1 MIDNI
6 IEESYTKKR
15 RQKVKKAEKESEKND
30 VFHKLKN
37 GRFKSSLLVNNKFR
51 NANMTI
57 NSSIDNLLWYT
68 VIDTGNP
75 KINEQI
81 FKLRKAKFMSEPHN
95 KSKNILDKHL
105 FKSNFSNSDKMRKT
119 KIQEFSFMKKDKDI
133 HSSLAKSTKMTSI
146 KNKNLKNIKRDI
158 TNNST
163 LNFMHNPDYTN
174 SYFTKKT
181 QNLSVNK
188 SDTFFITKVPETN
201 LKENKTIC
209 VLSNRNR
216 NFMSKLKKLRKV
228 HKLVKE
234 SNSQMLDIYTGLQN
248 IKENKITTFNSIINL
263 NPNSQSTELE
273 KNKME
278 RAMRNID
285 KFLNLNSQKSQSVAN
300 INRKFRTLFRK
311 IFENKKYTND
321 KFDPRTISN
330 PFDKIIKGGYK
341 EIKLDNNISRTLGQ
355 RIWIKKSTANIV
367 SYGKSCEKIP
377 DDIFYQE
384 RKRILDIYPKIEEEA
399 KISVRRK
406 RIEKRNPLLNRIVN
420 NINRLNNVFLEEYNV
435 VKRIKRK
442 LQKYKISI

>member
-95 KSKNILDKHL
+95 KSKNILNKHL

-133 HSSLAKSTKMTSI
+133 HSSLDKSTKMTSI

-163 LNFMHNPDYTN
+163 LNFMHNHDYTN

-248 IKENKITTFNSIINL
+248 IKENKITTFNSIVNL

-300 INRKFRTLFRK
+300 INRKFRNLFRK

-399 KISVRRK
+399 KISVQRK

>member
-15 RQKVKKAEKESEKND
+15 RQKVKKTEKESEKND

-95 KSKNILDKHL
+95 KSKNILNKHL
-105 FKSNFSNSDKMRKT
+105 FKSNFSNSDKMKKT
-119 KIQEFSFMKKDKDI
+119 IIQEFSFMKKDKDI

-158 TNNST
+158 TNSST
-163 LNFMHNPDYTN
+163 LNFVHNHDYTN
-174 SYFTKKT
+174 SDFTKKT
-181 QNLSVNK
+181 QNL
-188 SDTFFITKVPETN
+188 DTFFITKVPETN
-201 LKENKTIC
+201 LKENKIIC
-209 VLSNRNR
+209 ILSNRNR

-248 IKENKITTFNSIINL
+248 IKENKITTFNSIMNL

-300 INRKFRTLFRK
+300 INRKFRNLFRK

-399 KISVRRK
+399 KISVQRK

>member
-95 KSKNILDKHL
+95 KSKNILNKHL

-119 KIQEFSFMKKDKDI
+119 IIQEFSFMKKDKDI

-158 TNNST
+158 TNSST
-163 LNFMHNPDYTN
+163 LNFVHNHDYTN
-174 SYFTKKT
+174 SDFTKKT
-181 QNLSVNK
+181 QNL
-188 SDTFFITKVPETN
+188 DTFFITKVPETN
-201 LKENKTIC
+201 LKENKIIC
-209 VLSNRNR
+209 ILSNRNR

-248 IKENKITTFNSIINL
+248 IKENKITTFNSIMNL

-399 KISVRRK
+399 KISVQRK

>member
-15 RQKVKKAEKESEKND
+15 RQKVKKTEKESEKND

-158 TNNST
+158 TNSST
-163 LNFMHNPDYTN
+163 LNFVHNHDYTN
-174 SYFTKKT
+174 SDFTKKT
-181 QNLSVNK
+181 QNL
-188 SDTFFITKVPETN
+188 DTFFITKVPETN
-201 LKENKTIC
+201 LKENKIIC
-209 VLSNRNR
+209 ILSNRNR

-248 IKENKITTFNSIINL
+248 IKENKITTFNSIMNL

-399 KISVRRK
+399 KISVQRK

>member
-15 RQKVKKAEKESEKND
+15 RQKVKKTEKESEKND

-95 KSKNILDKHL
+95 KSKNILNKHL
-105 FKSNFSNSDKMRKT
+105 FKSNFSNSDKMKKT
-119 KIQEFSFMKKDKDI
+119 IIQEFSFMKKDKDI

-163 LNFMHNPDYTN
+163 LNFMHNNDYTN

-248 IKENKITTFNSIINL
+248 IKENKITTFNSIMNL

-300 INRKFRTLFRK
+300 INRKFRNLFRK

-399 KISVRRK
+399 KISVQRK
-406 RIEKRNPLLNRIVN
+406 RIERRNPLLNRIVN
-420 NINRLNNVFLEEYNV
+420 NINRLNDVFLEEYNV

>member
-1 MIDNI
+1 
-6 IEESYTKKR
+6 
-15 RQKVKKAEKESEKND
+15 
-30 VFHKLKN
+30 
-37 GRFKSSLLVNNKFR
+37 
-51 NANMTI
+51 
-57 NSSIDNLLWYT
+57 
-68 VIDTGNP
+68 
-75 KINEQI
+75 
-81 FKLRKAKFMSEPHN
+81 
-95 KSKNILDKHL
+95 
-105 FKSNFSNSDKMRKT
+105 
-119 KIQEFSFMKKDKDI
+119 
-133 HSSLAKSTKMTSI
+133 
-146 KNKNLKNIKRDI
+146 
-158 TNNST
+158 
-163 LNFMHNPDYTN
+163 
-174 SYFTKKT
+174 
-181 QNLSVNK
+181 
-188 SDTFFITKVPETN
+188 
-201 LKENKTIC
+201 
-209 VLSNRNR
+209 
-216 NFMSKLKKLRKV
+216 
-228 HKLVKE
+228 
-234 SNSQMLDIYTGLQN
+234 
-248 IKENKITTFNSIINL
+248 
-263 NPNSQSTELE
+263 
-273 KNKME
+273 
-278 RAMRNID
+278 MRNID

-341 EIKLDNNISRTLGQ
+341 EIKLDNNISLTLGQ

>member
-51 NANMTI
+51 NANTTI

-95 KSKNILDKHL
+95 KSKNILNKHL

-119 KIQEFSFMKKDKDI
+119 IIQEFSFMKKDKDI

-163 LNFMHNPDYTN
+163 LNFMHNNDYTN

-248 IKENKITTFNSIINL
+248 IKENKITTFNSIMNL

-300 INRKFRTLFRK
+300 INRKFRNLFRK

-399 KISVRRK
+399 KISVQRK
-406 RIEKRNPLLNRIVN
+406 RIERRNPLLNRIVN

>member
-158 TNNST
+158 TNSST
-163 LNFMHNPDYTN
+163 LNFVHNHDYTN
-174 SYFTKKT
+174 SDFTKKT
-181 QNLSVNK
+181 QNL
-188 SDTFFITKVPETN
+188 DTFFITKVPETN
-201 LKENKTIC
+201 LKENKIIC
-209 VLSNRNR
+209 ILSNRNR

-248 IKENKITTFNSIINL
+248 IKENKITTFNSIMNL

-300 INRKFRTLFRK
+300 INRKFRNLFRK

-399 KISVRRK
+399 KISVQRK

>member
-133 HSSLAKSTKMTSI
+133 HSSLAKSTIMTSI

-248 IKENKITTFNSIINL
+248 IKENKITTFNSIMNL

-399 KISVRRK
+399 KISVQRK

>member
-105 FKSNFSNSDKMRKT
+105 FKSNFSNSDKMGKT
-119 KIQEFSFMKKDKDI
+119 IIQEFSFMKKDKDI

-158 TNNST
+158 TNSST
-163 LNFMHNPDYTN
+163 LNFVHNHDYTN
-174 SYFTKKT
+174 SDFTKKT
-181 QNLSVNK
+181 QNL
-188 SDTFFITKVPETN
+188 DTFFITKVPETN
-201 LKENKTIC
+201 LKENKIIC
-209 VLSNRNR
+209 ILSNRNR

-248 IKENKITTFNSIINL
+248 IKENKITTFNSIMNL

-399 KISVRRK
+399 KISVQRK

>member
-1 MIDNI
+1 MIENI
-6 IEESYTKKR
+6 IEESYKR
-15 RQKVKKAEKESEKND
+15 KARKKVKKTENESEKNEL
-30 VFHKLKN
+30 FRKIKY
-37 GRFKSSLLVNNKFR
+37 GRFRTSLFVNSKYR
-51 NANMTI
+51 NGNTTI

-68 VIDTGNP
+68 VIDTGN
-75 KINEQI
+75 KELNEQI
-81 FKLRKAKFMSEPHN
+81 FKLRKEKFMSGSYN
-95 KSKNILDKHL
+95 KPKKSTNKHL
-105 FKSNFSNSDKMRKT
+105 FKSRFSFFDKIPKT
-119 KIQEFSFMKKDKDI
+119 KIQEFSFMKKEREMHLNAI
-133 HSSLAKSTKMTSI
+133 LSRMNPI
-146 KNKNLKNIKRDI
+146 KNKNMKNIKG
-158 TNNST
+158 NMPNSSV
-163 LNFMHNPDYTN
+163 LNFVKAHDYTN
-174 SYFTKKT
+174 YDLTKKME
-181 QNLSVNK
+181 NVSVNNN
-188 SDTFFITKVPETN
+188 DTFFITKIPQTN
-201 LKENKTIC
+201 LKQSKTIC

-248 IKENKITTFNSIINL
+248 IKENKITSFNSIINL

-300 INRKFRTLFRK
+300 INRKFRNLFRK

-399 KISVRRK
+399 KISVQRK

>member
-163 LNFMHNPDYTN
+163 LNFMHNNDYTN

-300 INRKFRTLFRK
+300 INRKFRNLFRK

-399 KISVRRK
+399 KISVQRK

>member
-15 RQKVKKAEKESEKND
+15 RQKVKKTEKESEKND

-163 LNFMHNPDYTN
+163 LNFMHNNDYTN

-248 IKENKITTFNSIINL
+248 IKENKITTFNSIMNL

-300 INRKFRTLFRK
+300 INRKFRNLFRK

-399 KISVRRK
+399 KISVQRK